1 MKKELWENSEV
12 IFYKITWYKGFKV
25 ITLTLKDRTLYF
37 TYRRKIQRTG
47 FIIRK
52 VFLDTKKDE
61 IKIIYMNATAWN
73 YLDRIKYFID
83 GSSALLITA
92 LKHNLVE

>member
-12 IFYKITWYKGFKV
+12 VYTKVTWYKGFRV

-37 TYRRKIQRTG
+37 SYRRKIQRTG
-47 FIIRK
+47 HIIRK
-52 VFLDTKKDE
+52 IYLNTKTDE
-61 IKIIYMNATAWN
+61 IKIVYMNTTTWN

-83 GSSALLITA
+83 GSSALLVTA
-92 LKHNLVE
+92 CKNNLLE